1 MSFPGFS
8 RPLERFIF
16 WTLGEVHWVSRKIPL
31 ILVRARL
38 AWVSA
43 TGFAGLAESSWD
55 LLESNCGEILNHG
68 EIFSNQVY
76 QRRGA
81 GLSLASYVL
90 WLPYVVVGH

>member
-1 MSFPGFS
+1 M
-8 RPLERFIF
+8 
-16 WTLGEVHWVSRKIPL
+16 PL

-81 GLSLASYVL
+81 ILSMASCVVCLSIVVL
-90 WLPYVVVGH
+90 EHNHTR